1 VADAGT
7 NTGPMPV
14 GPATAQTIALPGTDF
29 LDCNPGPAGSPRA
42 RNR

>member
-7 NTGPMPV
+7 NIGPMPV
-14 GPATAQTIALPGTDF
+14 GPATGQTIALPGTDF